1 MSEGGTPPLRWI
13 NALKD
18 AEGGRQVSTPAP
30 SAPTSAPICA
40 PPAPTPR
47 IRICHAPEARADKHG
62 AAAATFA
69 AAVDVPTTSAECTK
83 RARSVESSPEF
94 LSNEDEKRPRI
105 GSMSSPPPHSEETTT
120 IKSRAGQP
128 VIAHSQPPISPPHE
142 DQGISNQALVS
153 QESWPRDSTS
163 YAALA
168 SMVVESRPPTPTAGP
183 SGVSYAA
190 MAAAPASPRRQTA
203 EPPATQPAAAA
214 RTTPRSGYPPITV
227 ENLPNWTRHFG
238 NLRGILGHA
247 PNARPLGKGVR
258 FLPKSSEEFRAI
270 QKYLTEAM
278 NQDNTITWYCYSPSA
293 ELPTKV
299 AIRGLPIDTPS
310 EEVLAAL
317 QELGF
322 PAERA
327 KAIPPAKGRH
337 GCVYFVQLAHLREAE
352 LTQLYKVTELLA
364 MPGLV
369 IEAWRGNKLPAQC
382 HRCQAFGHASANC
395 HRKIKCVRCAGEHL
409 ARDCPRARE
418 ELPTCANCGKAHTAK
433 DRRCAVFKR
442 EARKRGISLAPP
454 RPPTAGATKKGAK
467 ERPLPSVAQPAET
480 APTTT
485 EPKQQT
491 PAATGQAKPPTRSA
505 DPSKERGTEGA
516 VATRPTTL
524 APPANEPTVR
534 GQPAKTKAK
543 KRRRK
548 RAPRPARSEPAAAS
562 TPQPKPTSAKTVER
576 PQTQQEPGAQEPKAP
591 LRAPATQ
598 LRETT
603 DPDTRTIIRVFVE
616 ILTNILVA
624 YTQGGIRGYVRE
636 LTALVQSQDIHVILL
651 GETRLS
657 EEVEFRIPNFFVY
670 RRDEVSPRGY
680 PYRGT
685 AALVRRD
692 IVHEELEHAPFA
704 SVRTQGVRVCAEDEE
719 LLLYAA
725 YKPPREA
732 FCSTDVQSLFSSRKP
747 TLVVGDFNA
756 KHPAWG
762 ARVVTPA
769 GRQLLEDSVS
779 NGYGIM
785 GPGAPSHIPSDPRRQ
800 PDVLDIVL
808 HHGLPYPLDVE
819 VIYDLDTQHLPILVV
834 LTLRRGFTVL
844 RSPRPRV
851 DWERYTSEL
860 MGFEL
865 TVPIS
870 TPAEVEKA
878 TETITR
884 AIQKAKEAATSAQGQ
899 PRGYRDQLPSSLR
912 EKIRRKR
919 QLRRLWTRTRCPRVK
934 HDLNRLAEEVSRAL
948 VALDDDNWEV
958 TIDRAS
964 EHDLNL
970 YSLCKKLTGN
980 DAPIYP
986 LKDREGNRR
995 YSASDR
1001 AEILAEYMEEQFTP
1015 NPPNTTNANVV
1026 RHHAAVHER
1035 VERFLSSPIP
1045 SLQDVQLI
1053 TLSELRKAVLRLP
1066 KRKAP
1071 GTRRG
1076 HQRRVDAAAS
1086 WMSRSAHENFQWD
1099 TPDRTF
1105 PRDVENGEDH
1115 CSSQSWEGPP
1125 SPR

>member
-1 MSEGGTPPLRWI
+1 
-13 NALKD
+13 
-18 AEGGRQVSTPAP
+18 
-30 SAPTSAPICA
+30 
-40 PPAPTPR
+40 
-47 IRICHAPEARADKHG
+47 
-62 AAAATFA
+62 
-69 AAVDVPTTSAECTK
+69 
-83 RARSVESSPEF
+83 
-94 LSNEDEKRPRI
+94 
-105 GSMSSPPPHSEETTT
+105 
-120 IKSRAGQP
+120 
-128 VIAHSQPPISPPHE
+128 
-142 DQGISNQALVS
+142 
-153 QESWPRDSTS
+153 
-163 YAALA
+163 
-168 SMVVESRPPTPTAGP
+168 
-183 SGVSYAA
+183 
-190 MAAAPASPRRQTA
+190 
-203 EPPATQPAAAA
+203 
-214 RTTPRSGYPPITV
+214 
-227 ENLPNWTRHFG
+227 
-238 NLRGILGHA
+238 
-247 PNARPLGKGVR
+247 
-258 FLPKSSEEFRAI
+258 
-270 QKYLTEAM
+270 
-278 NQDNTITWYCYSPSA
+278 
-293 ELPTKV
+293 
-299 AIRGLPIDTPS
+299 
-310 EEVLAAL
+310 
-317 QELGF
+317 
-322 PAERA
+322 
-327 KAIPPAKGRH
+327 
-337 GCVYFVQLAHLREAE
+337 
-352 LTQLYKVTELLA
+352 

-369 IEAWRGNKLPAQC
+369 IEAWRGNKSPAQC

-491 PAATGQAKPPTRSA
+491 PAATGQAKPATRSA

-534 GQPAKTKAK
+534 GQPAKSKAK

-562 TPQPKPTSAKTVER
+562 TPQPKPTSAKAVEC

-624 YTQGGIRGYVRE
+624 YTQGGIRGHVRE

-819 VIYDLDTQHLPILVV
+819 VIYDLDTQHLPILVM
-834 LTLRRGFTVL
+834 LTLRRGFSVL

-884 AIQKAKEAATSAQGQ
+884 AIQEAKEAATSAQGQ

-919 QLRRLWTRTRCPRVK
+919 QLRRLWARTRCPRVK

-1071 GTRRG
+1071 GPDGVTNAALMQLPVGCLAALTRTFNGILQTG
-1076 HQRRVDAAAS
+1076 HFPEMWKTGKIIVLPKAGKDRRLPGSYRPITLLSHLAKLFERLLLRRLAPHLPLREEQFGFRSSHSTTLQLARVLNHLASELNKRHCTVGVFLDMEKAFDRVWHAGLLAKILDTTAPSALVRVVASFLEGRSFYVSVEGVDSQPRPIRAGVPQGSCLSPRLYAVYTDDIPTLRDHLREGEEDVLLALYADDSAYFASSYHNIVATNRMQRLLDLLPEWLDKWRMAVNVGKTAALLTGCS
-1086 WMSRSAHENFQWD
+1086 LGRDVSLSYV
-1099 TPDRTF
+1099 DRT
-1105 PRDVENGEDH
+1105 
-1115 CSSQSWEGPP
+1115 
-1125 SPR
+1125 